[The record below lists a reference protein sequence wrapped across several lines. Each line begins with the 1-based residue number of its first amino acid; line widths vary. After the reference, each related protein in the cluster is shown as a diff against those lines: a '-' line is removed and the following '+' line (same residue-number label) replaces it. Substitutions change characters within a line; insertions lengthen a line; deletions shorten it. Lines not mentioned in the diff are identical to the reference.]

1 MKGIV
6 IAGPTGVG
14 KTDLSLKLAKMIDAD
29 IISCDSA
36 QVYKGMDIGT
46 AKIKSEEMQGIKHY
60 MLDVLEPTKKYSV
73 GEYQREVDKILSE
86 KEKENKPVILTG
98 GTGLYIN
105 SVVNGLSEL
114 PESNEE
120 LRDKLMKLS
129 EDELYNKLIE
139 LDPESAESIHK
150 NNKKRV
156 ERAVEV
162 CLMTGEKFSVLSK
175 KNVKNNNYDFL
186 KVCLTRDREI
196 LYKRIDM
203 RVDIMMK
210 DGLLYE
216 VKNLYNKY
224 GGDILRKINIIGYTQ
239 LIDYIEGKISLEEA
253 VNLIKRD
260 SRRYAKRQMTWFNND
275 EGYLWFD
282 LEKQTENEILKDIME
297 YYLTHV

>member
-120 LRDKLMKLS
+120 FRDKLMKLS

-196 LYKRIDM
+196 IYKRIDM